1 MQDDIRLRLPP
12 QNLDAERGVLG
23 SMLLMNES
31 IDSVSMLVSTGD
43 FYRDSHA
50 MAFSAMLDMH
60 RNGCRAID
68 PITLSEELAKRGHL
82 EDLGG
87 VAFVVEIMNAVP
99 HAAHAN
105 YYARIVREKSK
116 TRSLIYTCHE
126 TLANAYDTA
135 EPDKLLDDHAG
146 RIEKLR
152 ESEHA
157 EISTAS
163 EAVESLV
170 ALRKNPRQIHRT
182 GISEIDRKL
191 LGGMRDGDIIAV
203 GGRPGTGKTV
213 LLSQICQGVIRNGGT
228 ALFVSLE
235 MTKEELIDRLA
246 TTMTLDQI
254 ADQSLLIADST
265 FDFERIAALI
275 RSVARTR
282 KIDVVAVD
290 YIQLCEITL
299 GRNDSREREIATMS
313 RRFKK
318 LAKSL
323 KMPIVIGSQLNREST
338 KRGKPT
344 LADMRESGAIEQ
356 DASVVILLSKSDND
370 EATLLDVAKHR
381 GGPTGE
387 IRMNLNGP
395 KFQFEQ
401 IEHFSE
407 YDL

>member
-1 MQDDIRLRLPP
+1 MQDDIRLPP

-23 SMLLMNES
+23 SMLLMNEA
-31 IDSVSMLVSTGD
+31 IDSVSMLVSAAD
-43 FYRDSHA
+43 FYRDPHA
-50 MAFSAMLDMH
+50 KTFTAMLDMH
-60 RNGCRAID
+60 CNGCRAID
-68 PITLSEELAKRGHL
+68 PITLSEELTKRGQL
-82 EDLGG
+82 EEIGG
-87 VAFVVEIMNAVP
+87 AAFLAEILNAVP

-116 TRSLIYTCHE
+116 TRSLIYACHE

-135 EPDKLLDDHAG
+135 EPDELLDDHAG

-152 ESEHA
+152 ESEHT
-157 EISTAS
+157 EISTAA
-163 EAVESLV
+163 EAVESLA
-170 ALRKNPRQIHRT
+170 ALRKNPRQIHMT

-235 MTKEELIDRLA
+235 MTKEELVDRLA
-246 TTMTLDQI
+246 TSMTLDQI

-265 FDFERIAALI
+265 FDFERISALI

-323 KMPIVIGSQLNREST
+323 KMPIIIGSQLNREST

-407 YDL
+407 YDV